1 MTDDRI
7 LIERTA
13 NRLRKARQDKG
24 LTQVEVAKKAGISE
38 NHYAQIEEM
47 AVEGILTGNKRL
59 IYQAV
64 AYSPLTAAV
73 LSLAEIQQ
81 MVDELFAVNEQ
92 YLVPQAVS

>member
-38 NHYAQIEEM
+38 NHYAQIERAEKNPT
-47 AVEGILTGNKRL
+47 ASTL
-59 IYQAV
+59 INIISAIGV
-64 AYSPLTAAV
+64 PS
-73 LSLAEIQQ
+73 SEII
-81 MVDELFAVNEQ
+81 D
-92 YLVPQAVS
+92 